1 MWNEELLY
9 VGGFLA
15 RAGYEL
21 EMDQIRKLWTGAIG
35 KTPSDQPDVELVAW
49 LHARALH
56 AMRFFTF
63 HQSTP
68 LAEVSRKME
77 TSFFLCGGPRHP
89 FPLMSTVGVR
99 DVSEVRIPDAAFSEF
114 VKELPVVPEEVL
126 IGARRMVDA
135 LQDRGMVKNIE
146 FMDVLRELRA
156 RPLNEVEMIACF
168 KWWIGI
174 QNQGEART
182 LARIRTELLNAAVLC
197 VGERGS
203 SDERIIPMSTIQTFL
218 NTRTMGAI
226 PTDGPLPAHLLPV
239 SVSRHLDPN
248 QLSTAFPWREFTTI
262 DWIRHVTITP
272 GPSVEHDIT
281 QSPQWSER
289 VFQVLARM
297 WPNMAK
303 GNQEET
309 VVLLRDKACVPTSAG
324 MKLPQ
329 EAYFQ
334 SAHIFKDLPIVQ
346 LPSGVPVRG
355 TLEKVFT
362 AIGVRKHVDLQI
374 VFNRCAYPTAYVG

>member
-1 MWNEELLY
+1 
-9 VGGFLA
+9 
-15 RAGYEL
+15 
-21 EMDQIRKLWTGAIG
+21 MDQIRQLWAGATG
-35 KTPSDQPDVELVAW
+35 KTSTTQPDLELITW
-49 LHARALH
+49 LRARALH

-77 TSFFLCGGPRHP
+77 TAFFLCGGPRHP
-89 FPLMSTVGVR
+89 FPLISTVGVR
-99 DVSEVRIPDAAFSEF
+99 DASDVRIPDAAFSEF
-114 VKELPVVPEEVL
+114 VKELPVIPEEVL
-126 IGARRMVDA
+126 SGARRMVDA

-146 FMDVLRELRA
+146 FMDVLQELRA
-156 RPLNEVEMIACF
+156 RPLTESEMIACL
-168 KWWIGI
+168 KWWVGA

-197 VGERGS
+197 IGEKGS
-203 SDERIIPMSTIQTFL
+203 ADERIIPMSTIQTFL
-218 NTRTMGAI
+218 NTRSMGAI
-226 PTDGPLPAHLLPV
+226 PTDGPLPAHLLPI
-239 SVSRHLDPN
+239 SVGRHLDPN
-248 QLSTAFPWREFTTI
+248 QLSTAFPWRELTTI
-262 DWIRHVTITP
+262 DWIRHVTSASDL
-272 GPSVEHDIT
+272 GVDHDIT
-281 QSPQWSER
+281 KSPQWSER

-324 MKLPQ
+324 LKLPQ

-355 TLEKVFT
+355 ALERVLT
-362 AIGVRKHVDLQI
+362 AVGVRKHVDLQI
-374 VFNRCAYPTAYVG
+374 VFNRCAYFEVNVA